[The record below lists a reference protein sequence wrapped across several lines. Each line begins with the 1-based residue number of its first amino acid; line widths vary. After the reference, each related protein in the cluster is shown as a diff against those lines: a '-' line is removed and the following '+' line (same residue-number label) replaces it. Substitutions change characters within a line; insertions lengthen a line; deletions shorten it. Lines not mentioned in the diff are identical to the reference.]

1 MSQESEATTRGHL
14 SPEEAAAP
22 EGPSKAQ
29 EMFLGKIKITD
40 GKTVS
45 FCQWTVV
52 GTVGQWAYSAMMPLG
67 NDNNHHIVMG
77 HDTVGNFLREAYSDT
92 KEEALTA
99 VRGRIMAFLKKQP
112 RWRVIE

>member
-1 MSQESEATTRGHL
+1 MSQESKATTQGQL
-14 SPEEAAAP
+14 QPEEADAP

-29 EMFLGKIKITD
+29 EMFLGKLKITD

-52 GTVGQWAYSAMMPLG
+52 GAGGQWAYSAMMPLG

-77 HDTVGNFLREAYSDT
+77 HDADGSFLREAYTDT
-92 KEEALTA
+92 KDEAMSA
-99 VRGRIMAFLKKQP
+99 VRGRILAFLKKQP
-112 RWRVIE
+112 RWRIIE

>member
-1 MSQESEATTRGHL
+1 MSQDSEATTQDPVQ
-14 SPEEAAAP
+14 PEKADAP

-29 EMFLGKIKITD
+29 EMFLGKLKITD

-52 GTVGQWAYSAMMPLG
+52 GTGGQWAYSAMMPLG

-77 HDTVGNFLREAYSDT
+77 HDADGSFLREAYTDT
-92 KEEALTA
+92 KDEAMSA
-99 VRGRIMAFLKKQP
+99 VRGRILAFLKRQP
-112 RWRVIE
+112 RWRIIE

>member
-1 MSQESEATTRGHL
+1 MSQESEATIQGQL
-14 SPEEAAAP
+14 MPEEAAAA
-22 EGPSKAQ
+22 EEPSKAQ

-52 GTVGQWAYSAMMPLG
+52 GAGDQWAYSAMMPLG
-67 NDNNHHIVMG
+67 GDSNHRIVMG
-77 HDTVGNFLREAYSDT
+77 HDADGNFLHEAYSDSR
-92 KEEALTA
+92 EEALTA
-99 VRGRIMAFLKKQP
+99 ARERIMAFLKRQP

>member
-1 MSQESEATTRGHL
+1 MSQESEETTQGDL
-14 SPEEAAAP
+14 QPEEADAP
-22 EGPSKAQ
+22 EESSQAQ

-40 GKTVS
+40 GKMVS

-52 GTVGQWAYSAMMPLG
+52 GAGEQWAYSAMMPLG
-67 NDNNHHIVMG
+67 SDNNHRIVMG
-77 HDTVGNFLREAYSDT
+77 HDADGNFLREAYSDS

-99 VRGRIMAFLKKQP
+99 VQGRIMAFLKRQP